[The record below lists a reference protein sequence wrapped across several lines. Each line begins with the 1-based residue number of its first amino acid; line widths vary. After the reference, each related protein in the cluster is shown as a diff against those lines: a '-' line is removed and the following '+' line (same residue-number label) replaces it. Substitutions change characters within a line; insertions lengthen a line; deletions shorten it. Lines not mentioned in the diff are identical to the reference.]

1 MPPELVLPAFAL
13 VLAAN
18 AILIALAIRMFA
30 GEGGVDQRGARP
42 PRPHEARPTTHEG
55 PAPVTNSGGGDRR
68 PKPKARP
75 ARSSTSR
82 QRRRFSLPARDE
94 DHERFN
100 RSIAT
105 FLGGGPAGGKSADG
119 E

>member
-1 MPPELVLPAFAL
+1 MPAELLVPAFAL

-30 GEGGVDQRGARP
+30 GEGGVDHREARP
-42 PRPHEARPTTHEG
+42 LGSHEARPTTREASA
-55 PAPVTNSGGGDRR
+55 PAAKGGAGERR
-68 PKPKARP
+68 PKPKVRP
-75 ARSSTSR
+75 ARSSTAR

-105 FLGGGPAGGKSADG
+105 FLSGGRSGGKSADG